1 MATRQSRGARVA
13 AARHQA
19 GLSQQALA
27 ERIGTARSTIA
38 RIELGEL
45 TPSVDLALTI
55 SRALGQSTDALFG
68 GEV

>member
-1 MATRQSRGARVA
+1 MATRKARGTRLA

-27 ERIGTARSTIA
+27 EKIGTARSTIA

-45 TPSVDLALTI
+45 VPSVDLALTI
-55 SRALGQSTDALFG
+55 SRALGQSVDRLFG
-68 GEV
+68 GDA